1 MISITKLLFK
11 KIIPDNLPSWTYE
24 CAHFSYL
31 LTLYTI
37 ILRYL
42 FIGTMEG
49 SISLCQRQ
57 PFATK
62 ILSSIIPQHEA
73 IDSSD
78 STAAAAQLQASFPSP
93 LQLDFALWPD
103 YGSISRRACATCGTR
118 LKTLNAYFPTFHFP
132 LALLWN
138 TGEPMT
144 MCLGTAELQD
154 GRKWHFWTI
163 VWTETTSWLG
173 LCHPWLLQ
181 EREINF
187 YVP

>member
-1 MISITKLLFK
+1 MSEAAICHQ
-11 KIIPDNLPSWTYE
+11 N
-24 CAHFSYL
+24 
-31 LTLYTI
+31 
-37 ILRYL
+37 
-42 FIGTMEG
+42 
-49 SISLCQRQ
+49 
-57 PFATK
+57 PFFH
-62 ILSSIIPQHEA
+62 SSAAWGHRFQWLNSSSSSVTGLIPQ
-73 IDSSD
+73 
-78 STAAAAQLQASFPSP
+78 PS